1 MIPQRWRN
9 SDRPLRTSSAQVQ
22 SGLSGF
28 NGVEKRGGGE
38 YVAGVMLEQLA
49 GERDHGLIAR
59 SVAGDGDAFGE
70 LYALYHPRLLRFCR
84 ARVRDVFLAE
94 ELAQE
99 AFTRAFG
106 ALDRLQD
113 HGRFYPWLTVIA
125 HRLISDHY
133 RRSWRL
139 SFTAVVDPG
148 LDPPADEGL
157 IARAESDALRVALGR
172 VRPRHREVLQLR
184 DAEGLSY
191 DEIAVTL
198 GTSTSTVAPLLHR
211 ARAALR
217 REYLLVTQSERIAG
231 LAPLVTVPLA
241 WSRRARARVARYVAW
256 MPDANAFCA
265 PAACLAIVAGSVFLP
280 ASGQVQFS
288 RESVFS
294 GARGQGLGA
303 QGLSD
308 QEGSRAGAGSHSEF
322 GQIRPVPPS
331 DSLVGVA
338 QVSLTNGPRRAWGRE
353 QAREMPIYYE
363 VGDVAFSAD
372 PGQMQRDLVGTTR
385 GDLSWTRGECGQ
397 TVQRC

>member
-1 MIPQRWRN
+1 
-9 SDRPLRTSSAQVQ
+9 
-22 SGLSGF
+22 
-28 NGVEKRGGGE
+28 
-38 YVAGVMLEQLA
+38 MLEQLE
-49 GERDHGLIAR
+49 GERVHGLIAR
-59 SVAGDGDAFGE
+59 SVAGDGEAFGE

-84 ARVRDVFLAE
+84 SRVRDVFVAE

-106 ALDRLQD
+106 ALDRLHD

-157 IARAESDALRVALGR
+157 IARAESDALRVALAR
-172 VRPRHREVLQLR
+172 VRPRHREVLRLR

-231 LAPLVTVPLA
+231 LAPLVTVPVA
-241 WSRRARARVARYVAW
+241 WSRRVRARVARYAAW

-265 PAACLAIVAGSVFLP
+265 PAACLAIVAGSIFLP

-288 RESVFS
+288 REDQMGGGVELL
-294 GARGQGLGA
+294 GARESGL
-303 QGLSD
+303 D
-308 QEGSRAGAGSHSEF
+308 EGSQGVVGSGSGKSAHGSGGSSEYVIGGIADAGIGN
-322 GQIRPVPPS
+322 R
-331 DSLVGVA
+331 D
-338 QVSLTNGPRRAWGRE
+338 RREWTRE
-353 QAREMPIYYE
+353 QMREMPIYYE
-363 VGDVAFSAD
+363 FGDVAFSAD
-372 PGQMQRDLVGTTR
+372 PGAMQRDLASTTR
-385 GDLSWTRGECGQ
+385 GDLSWMGGDCVSNAQEGCEHP
-397 TVQRC
+397 

>member
-1 MIPQRWRN
+1 MIPQRWRH

-22 SGLSGF
+22 SGRSGL
-28 NGVEKRGGGE
+28 NGVEQRGGGE
-38 YVAGVMLEQLA
+38 DVGVMLEPVA

-59 SVAGDGDAFGE
+59 SVAGEADAFGE

-172 VRPRHREVLQLR
+172 VRPRHREVLRLR

-265 PAACLAIVAGSVFLP
+265 PAACLAIVAGSIFLP
-280 ASGQVQFS
+280 ASGQVQLS
-288 RESVFS
+288 RESVADGS
-294 GARGQGLGA
+294 REQGLGA
-303 QGLSD
+303 QESLGTASER
-308 QEGSRAGAGSHSEF
+308 QAGGALTAASADGIPAGKT
-322 GQIRPVPPS
+322 I
-331 DSLVGVA
+331 GVA
-338 QVSLTNGPRRAWGRE
+338 QFTLDKRARE
-353 QAREMPIYYE
+353 SMRDQARQMPIYYE
-363 VGDVAFSAD
+363 VGDVAFGAD
-372 PGQMQRDLVGTTR
+372 PGQMQRDIRSTLT
-385 GDLSWTRGECGQ
+385 GDLTWTEGK
-397 TVQRC
+397 